1 MIGPI
6 KGLILVVTCPLID
19 FIKVLFAG
27 RGGHRSQYD
36 QRQSVGEGEEVWN
49 PWEQKFR
56 FASLRFQER
65 VKVVV

>member
-36 QRQSVGEGEEVWN
+36 QRQSVGEGEEV
-49 PWEQKFR
+49 
-56 FASLRFQER
+56 
-65 VKVVV
+65 